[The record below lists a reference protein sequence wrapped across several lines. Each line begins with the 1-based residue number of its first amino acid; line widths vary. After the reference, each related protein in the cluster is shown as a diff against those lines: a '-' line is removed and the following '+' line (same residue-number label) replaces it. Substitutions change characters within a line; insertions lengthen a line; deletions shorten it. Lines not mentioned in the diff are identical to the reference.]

1 MVYGMVLLEFL
12 LGQGLLWVYEV
23 RTEWHTTDL
32 PGPLQV
38 LMWLES
44 VMDCTT
50 SGEQKAVSF
59 QLNACFAW

>member
-38 LMWLES
+38 LIGLES
-44 VMDCTT
+44 VMD
-50 SGEQKAVSF
+50 V
-59 QLNACFAW
+59 QLVENKRPLASS